1 MQTEAVTVAV
11 QIGEFDF
18 KFAVFKFL
26 VNVMTGRNRV
36 AMGCQARPR
45 RNALE
50 IRLEAFTSSQLQI
63 YSEDIA
69 GARSRLQM
77 I

>member
-1 MQTEAVTVAV
+1 MTSS
-11 QIGEFDF
+11 
-18 KFAVFKFL
+18 L
-26 VNVMTGRNRV
+26 VNVMTSRNRV
-36 AMGCQARPR
+36 AMGCQPRPR

-50 IRLEAFTSSQLQI
+50 MRLEAFTSSQLQI

-77 I
+77 IWSAIFEGIISFLESFE